1 MYVVRAAK
9 DAGYCST
16 ATDVKKSSFGP
27 FILLTIERLIKVTHT
42 KINNIFLKLLLFL
55 FNNILEKIIQTEFKY
70 FVMLSSYLFKLEK
83 NKLNTEC
90 LLKPPSF

>member
-1 MYVVRAAK
+1 MRAAK

-55 FNNILEKIIQTEFKY
+55 FNNILEKIIQPKY
-70 FVMLSSYLFKLEK
+70 ICFWYYTNRIQVLCHAFLLSFQ
-83 NKLNTEC
+83 T
-90 LLKPPSF
+90 